1 MLMSQPAICAGVAVW
16 PRFGLSVTGALVT
29 VALAQ
34 PTSASATAAHARS
47 RVDMLHLPV
56 RLDGP
61 RLDRVVMEDGIVP
74 VLGDELVALGL
85 YGAGAVGRARFHDHR
100 APTPLPRH
108 AEAGDRSRQ
117 HGWNEGRDGPCL
129 AAIGRHLHLG
139 DGAVARPRDA
149 RDFVEPGATQ
159 RAARRRAGDERLHFH
174 RVREHEGLPIGL
186 YVGV

>member
-16 PRFGLSVTGALVT
+16 PRFGVSVTGALVT

-61 RLDRVVMEDGIVP
+61 RLDRAVMEDGIVP
-74 VLGDELVALGL
+74 VLADELVAFGL
-85 YGAGAVGRARFHDHR
+85 YGAGAVRRTRAHDRR

-108 AEAGDRSRQ
+108 TEAGDRSLQ
-117 HGWNEGRDGPCL
+117 HGWYE
-129 AAIGRHLHLG
+129 A
-139 DGAVARPRDA
+139 
-149 RDFVEPGATQ
+149 
-159 RAARRRAGDERLHFH
+159 RAGPRPAALSRL
-174 RVREHEGLPIGL
+174 LPP
-186 YVGV
+186 